1 MQPPK
6 SKRVELIAAK
16 LPRYAGKALKAGQAF
31 YATPAHAKLLTTA
44 KLATYPTRDQARAPM
59 LARQVAPLAPEPD
72 ASEVATLRADYE
84 NLAGRKPHNFWKAD
98 RLRAEI
104 DKLLES
110 QTTPDDVSTS
120 DSTPEGDA

>member
-6 SKRVELIAAK
+6 PKRVELIAAK

-31 YATPAHAKLLTTA
+31 YATPADAKLLTTA

-59 LARQVAPLAPEPD
+59 LARQVAPPAPEPD
-72 ASEVATLRADYE
+72 AAEVATLRSDYE

-104 DKLLES
+104 DKLLEA
-110 QTTPDDVSTS
+110 QTAPAADPDETPAT
-120 DSTPEGDA
+120 E